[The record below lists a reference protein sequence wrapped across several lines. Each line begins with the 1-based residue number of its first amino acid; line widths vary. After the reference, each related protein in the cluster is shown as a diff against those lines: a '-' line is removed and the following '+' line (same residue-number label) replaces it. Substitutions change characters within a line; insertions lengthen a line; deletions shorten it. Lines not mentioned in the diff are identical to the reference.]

1 MAGTPTP
8 GRRPPNRGIVLG
20 FVLGAAVVLLVG
32 AVTWSRIGPSGMTTA
47 LFTPNPN
54 LSTQER
60 RGQEIYVANCA
71 SCHGGASGGSM
82 MDYPP
87 RHNADGHTWHHPDCQ
102 LKQIIREGRDEMT
115 DMMRQMMA
123 PPSAPTM
130 QPFKDRLSD
139 DEIDAVLAFIKTM
152 WTPAQREAQSA
163 VTKDACR
170 AV

>member
-1 MAGTPTP
+1 MVGTPTP
-8 GRRPPNRGIVLG
+8 GRRTPDRGIVLG
-20 FVLGAAVVLLVG
+20 FVLGAAVALLVG
-32 AVTWSRIGPSGMTTA
+32 FVAWSRIGPGAVTTA

-54 LSTQER
+54 LSAQER

-102 LKQIIREGRDEMT
+102 LKEIVREGRDEMT

-123 PPSAPTM
+123 PPNAPTM

-139 DEIDAVLAFIKTM
+139 EEIDAVLAFIKTM
-152 WTPAQREAQSA
+152 WTPEQREAQAS
-163 VTKDACR
+163 VTQDACR